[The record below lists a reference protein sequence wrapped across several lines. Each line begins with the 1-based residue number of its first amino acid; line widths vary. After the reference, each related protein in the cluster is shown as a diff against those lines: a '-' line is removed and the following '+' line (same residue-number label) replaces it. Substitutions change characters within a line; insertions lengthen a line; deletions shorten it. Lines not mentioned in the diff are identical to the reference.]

1 MKTAAAILGVLASLG
16 GGAAQAQP
24 AAQPLLELHAK
35 VVSWGMV
42 MPIPPVARA
51 VLATLGPPQMRQLDD
66 CLRQQRLQPR
76 DYKALML
83 SWAYPTPGHRLH
95 VVRAS
100 PKYCG
105 VFYGT
110 RDFAYYLV
118 DERRGGGRPPS
129 FTLLLANRGDRMA
142 VLPKVTNGLNEIEA
156 AGCDDRGCRIARL
169 AFDGR
174 RYRPVQCEESTV
186 RGQREVRR
194 PRRCGSDPF
203 PDDQVPPAAA
213 PPRPRR

>member
-1 MKTAAAILGVLASLG
+1 MKTAVAIIGILASL

-35 VVSWGMV
+35 VVSWGLV
-42 MPIPPVARA
+42 MPIPPVARV
-51 VLATLGPPQMRQLDD
+51 VLGTLSKPQLAQLDD

-76 DYKALML
+76 DYRALML
-83 SWAYPTPGHRLH
+83 AWAYPTPGHRLH

-118 DERRGGGRPPS
+118 DERRGGGPPS
-129 FTLLLANRGDRMA
+129 FNLVLANRGDRMSI
-142 VLPKVTNGLNEIEA
+142 LPKVTNGLNEIEA
-156 AGCDDRGCRIARL
+156 AGCNDSGCRIARM

-174 RYRPVQCEESTV
+174 RYRPVQCEETTI
-186 RGQREVRR
+186 RGKSETRR
-194 PRRCGSDPF
+194 PRRCGSDSF
-203 PDDQVPPAAA
+203 PDDQAPVPT
-213 PPRPRR
+213 PRPKR